1 MKSLKNSRWLALRR
15 KDRKFIAWFTLV
27 GLFVCVTSGC
37 TTATQR
43 MEQHYPVVAP
53 GSPKGITATG
63 YAVISSQKGDT
74 EAQQRLMAIKASK
87 LDAYRSLTEQVY
99 GQWIDASDNMV
110 DFALSE
116 DQLKARVE
124 GVIYGA
130 RLVSITPIGGETY
143 ETKLSLDQKTVNE
156 IIENYLGGRKAK
168 ARTRDAEIRAR
179 RLITSNETR

>member
-1 MKSLKNSRWLALRR
+1 MKSRKSSRWLALRR
-15 KDRKFIAWFTLV
+15 KDRKFIAWFTLF

-37 TTATQR
+37 TTTTQR

>member
-1 MKSLKNSRWLALRR
+1 MKSHQSLWRFALRR
-15 KDRKFIAWFTLV
+15 KDRKAIAWFTLL
-27 GLFVCVTSGC
+27 GLFVCMSSGC
-37 TTATQR
+37 TSTSQR
-43 MEQHYPVVAP
+43 INQHYPIVAP
-53 GSPKGITATG
+53 GSSKGITATG
-63 YAVISSQKGDT
+63 YAVIASQRGDT

-99 GQWIDASDNMV
+99 GQWIDASDNLV

-130 RLVSITPIGGETY
+130 RLVSITPIGTETY
-143 ETKLSLDQKTVNE
+143 ETKLSLDQRTVNE
-156 IIENYLGGRKAK
+156 IIQNYLGDRKSNS
-168 ARTRDAEIRAR
+168 RTRDAEIRSR

>member
-1 MKSLKNSRWLALRR
+1 MKSQQSSRRLALRR
-15 KDRKFIAWFTLV
+15 KDRKFIVWFTLA
-27 GLFVCVTSGC
+27 GLFVCISSGC
-37 TTATQR
+37 ISTSQR
-43 MEQHYPVVAP
+43 VNQHYPVVAP
-53 GSPKGITATG
+53 GSAKGITATG
-63 YAVISSQKGDT
+63 YAVIASQKGDT

-99 GQWIDASDNMV
+99 GQWIDASDNLV

-130 RLVSITPIGGETY
+130 RLVSITPIGAETY
-143 ETKLSLDQKTVNE
+143 ETKLSLDQRTVEE
-156 IIENYLGGRKAK
+156 IIQNYLGDRKGK
-168 ARTRDAEIRAR
+168 SRTRDAEIRAR

>member
-1 MKSLKNSRWLALRR
+1 MGRSLDEITKILEV
-15 KDRKFIAWFTLV
+15 V
-27 GLFVCVTSGC
+27 GLEKKRSQVYCLVYIIWAFCLCHKRLYHCHAANG
-37 TTATQR
+37 
-43 MEQHYPVVAP
+43 
-53 GSPKGITATG
+53 ATG

>member
-1 MKSLKNSRWLALRR
+1 MKSQQLSKRLVLRR
-15 KDRKFIAWFTLV
+15 KDRKFLAWFTLV
-27 GLFVCVTSGC
+27 GLFVCVSSGC
-37 TTATQR
+37 TTTSQR
-43 MEQHYPVVAP
+43 INQHYPVVAP
-53 GSPKGITATG
+53 GSDKGITATG
-63 YAVISSQKGDT
+63 YAVIASQKGET

-99 GQWIDASDNMV
+99 GQWIDASDNLV
-110 DFALSE
+110 DFALTE

-143 ETKLSLDQKTVNE
+143 ETKLSLDQRTVNE
-156 IIENYLGGRKAK
+156 IIQNYLGDRKAK
-168 ARTRDAEIRAR
+168 TRTRDAEIRAR

>member
-1 MKSLKNSRWLALRR
+1 MKSLKSSKRFALRR

-37 TTATQR
+37 TSTSQR
-43 MEQHYPVVAP
+43 IDQHYPVVAP
-53 GSPKGITATG
+53 GSAKGLTATG
-63 YAVISSQKGDT
+63 YAVIASQKGDT
-74 EAQQRLMAIKASK
+74 TAQQRLMAIKASK

-99 GQWIDASDNMV
+99 GQWIDASDSLV
-110 DFALSE
+110 DFALTE

-130 RLVSITPIGGETY
+130 RLVSITPVGGETY
-143 ETKLSLDQKTVNE
+143 ETKLSLDQQTVNE

-168 ARTRDAEIRAR
+168 TRSRDAELRAR